1 MQVFYL
7 AKAELTIDTHT
18 HSDLS
23 PDGNDP
29 AERLATCAAANGLDV
44 LCITDHFEVPEK
56 EDAAYRD
63 LLQTRY
69 HEILQTRQRHT
80 ADPCILA
87 GLELGGA
94 IYDPAFAEDLLRRY
108 DFDFVLNSL
117 HHIFY
122 PDGPVDYYNVDYQRH
137 DPQALLQD
145 YFEKLYNQCR
155 LGLYDSLA
163 HIDYPTRYM
172 RLKGIDCPLEP
183 LYDVIDQVLRLVAQ
197 QGKALEINTSG
208 LFADFHTTLPGLE
221 IVKRFKAL
229 GGELITIGSDAHAAP
244 LVGRGFANGVEIARQ
259 AGFRYIAY
267 YKRRQPVLVKII

>member
-29 AERLATCAAANGLDV
+29 AERLAACAAANGLDV

-80 ADPCILA
+80 ADPCVLA

-137 DPQALLQD
+137 DPQALLRD

-183 LYDVIDQVLRLVAQ
+183 LYDVIDPVLRLVAQ

-244 LVGRGFANGVEIARQ
+244 PVGRGFADGVEIARQ